1 MMQRIQGQ
9 IYQPGR
15 KRKVQEEV
23 ELSTTTDKRI
33 KIEAQ
38 MSC

>member
-1 MMQRIQGQ
+1 MMERIRELTN
-9 IYQPGR
+9 QPGR